1 MHGRPRIGAESSFTP
16 TLSSIGYLGVGRVR
30 LSSRQGEFI
39 RYSARE
45 PSLPLGWARLL
56 QPLYLMPAL
65 SETRMGVVVTRIFH
79 SNPRHS
85 ITLHSSTVY
94 RDEMQFSSGQ
104 DSREFWIDRGL
115 RLFKVYLHPRII
127 GRRTSFVSISLFL
140 LLFLF
145 EKRNYSATFCV
156 HRCILAV
163 STERYN
169 NSLGSFEPTP
179 SSWVN

>member
-1 MHGRPRIGAESSFTP
+1 MERCVYRRGKASLFDIQLANEPSP
-16 TLSSIGYLGVGRVR
+16 
-30 LSSRQGEFI
+30 
-39 RYSARE
+39 

-94 RDEMQFSSGQ
+94 RHEMQFSSGQ

-127 GRRTSFVSISLFL
+127 GWRTSFVSISLFL

>member
-1 MHGRPRIGAESSFTP
+1 
-16 TLSSIGYLGVGRVR
+16 
-30 LSSRQGEFI
+30 
-39 RYSARE
+39 
-45 PSLPLGWARLL
+45 
-56 QPLYLMPAL
+56 MPAL

-140 LLFLF
+140 LFF
-145 EKRNYSATFCV
+145 SRNEIIPPLSVCTGVSSPFPRNDIITRWDLLSQPRAPGLINAV
-156 HRCILAV
+156 H
-163 STERYN
+163 
-169 NSLGSFEPTP
+169 
-179 SSWVN
+179 